1 MNISPQ
7 KNLQRTKVEEN
18 HNFSRFWAWRVVMK
32 DEHNFGS
39 AGGGPCF

>member
-7 KNLQRTKVEEN
+7 KNLQPTKVEEN
-18 HNFSRFWAWRVVMK
+18 QFFTFWAWKVVK
-32 DEHNFGS
+32 KEEHNFGS